1 MTKTIFQYHLLKN
14 SFLEKT
20 KNCSLQIP
28 QNYSTL
34 FELSTPEA
42 KRSLGE
48 QKVINPNPTGFW
60 RDTKP
65 LGGYHIC
72 TDAFIRLL
80 SLEIVLYDIRI
91 EKIMSFNMYE

>member
-1 MTKTIFQYHLLKN
+1 MWIMVLIKLGSNIDISKCLDMTKTIFQYHLLKN

-48 QKVINPNPTGFW
+48 QKVIKQT
-60 RDTKP
+60 P
-65 LGGYHIC
+65 LN
-72 TDAFIRLL
+72 F
-80 SLEIVLYDIRI
+80 
-91 EKIMSFNMYE
+91 